1 MSKKLEEIE
10 LRSEQVRDILSYVP
24 HWMIRWGNV
33 LFLTLILMFFALSY
47 FIKYPDVI
55 VSEALITTKEPPQKE
70 YAKINGKID
79 SVLVKNGEIV
89 RPNSVVAIIENTAN
103 FNDVQKLKSII
114 DTIKPNSKYFYFPID
129 NLPILFLGDIDNS
142 FALFENNYTQYIL
155 NKQLQPYSNEA
166 LANKNSLSEA
176 YRRLKNSKSQLDI
189 MQTELELSKKNLE
202 RNKIL
207 LDKG

>member
-1 MSKKLEEIE
+1 
-10 LRSEQVRDILSYVP
+10 
-24 HWMIRWGNV
+24 
-33 LFLTLILMFFALSY
+33 
-47 FIKYPDVI
+47 
-55 VSEALITTKEPPQKE
+55 
-70 YAKINGKID
+70 
-79 SVLVKNGEIV
+79 
-89 RPNSVVAIIENTAN
+89 ENTAN

-207 LDKG
+207 LDKGVISQLDYENKQLEFAQTQRNLKSFESSISQI